1 MRASFHCV
9 LLATL
14 MGSTLGVAAEMTAD
28 VRTRVVQFADLD
40 LTRNAGVMVLY
51 ARIKSAAR
59 EVCEPINA
67 RALAASQA
75 AHECLAESIAR
86 AVADV
91 NAPALTGYHLAKTAQ
106 TITVAQRQ

>member
-1 MRASFHCV
+1 MRASFYCV
-9 LLATL
+9 LLAAL

-28 VRTRVVQFADLD
+28 VRARVVQFADLD
-40 LTRNAGVMVLY
+40 LTRSAGVAVLY

-75 AHECLAESIAR
+75 AHKCVAESIAR

-91 NAPALTGYHLAKTAQ
+91 NAAALTGYHLAKTGQ
-106 TITVAQRQ
+106 TITVAQR

>member
-1 MRASFHCV
+1 
-9 LLATL
+9 
-14 MGSTLGVAAEMTAD
+14 MGSALAAAGELTAD
-28 VRTRVVQFADLD
+28 VRARVVQFADLD
-40 LTRNAGVMVLY
+40 LTRSAGVTVLY

-75 AHECLAESIAR
+75 AHKCAAESIAR

-91 NAPALTGYHLAKTAQ
+91 NAPALTGYHLAKTGRK
-106 TITVAQRQ
+106 ITVALRQQ

>member
-1 MRASFHCV
+1 MRASFYCV

-14 MGSTLGVAAEMTAD
+14 MGSTLAAATEMTAD

-40 LTRNAGVMVLY
+40 LTRSAGVMVLY

-59 EVCEPINA
+59 QVCEPIND
-67 RALAASQA
+67 RDVGASQA
-75 AHECLAESIAR
+75 ARKCVEESIAR

-91 NAPALTGYHLAKTAQ
+91 NAPALTGYHLAKTWQ
-106 TITVAQRQ
+106 TITVALRQ

>member
-1 MRASFHCV
+1 MRASFYCV

-28 VRTRVVQFADLD
+28 VRARVVQFADLD
-40 LTRNAGVMVLY
+40 LTRTAGVMVLY
-51 ARIKSAAR
+51 ARIKSAAQ

-75 AHECLAESIAR
+75 ARKCVAESIAR
-86 AVADV
+86 VVADV
-91 NAPALTGYHLAKTAQ
+91 NAPALTGYHLAKTGQ
-106 TITVAQRQ
+106 TITVARR

>member
-1 MRASFHCV
+1 MRASFYCV

-14 MGSTLGVAAEMTAD
+14 MGSTLAAATEMTAD

-40 LTRNAGVMVLY
+40 LTRSAGVMVLY

>member
-1 MRASFHCV
+1 MRASFYCV

-14 MGSTLGVAAEMTAD
+14 MGSTLAAATEMTAD

-40 LTRNAGVMVLY
+40 LTRSAGVMVLY

-59 EVCEPINA
+59 EVCKPINA

>member
-1 MRASFHCV
+1 MRASFYCV

-14 MGSTLGVAAEMTAD
+14 MGSTLAAATEMTAD

-40 LTRNAGVMVLY
+40 LTRSAGVMVLY

-59 EVCEPINA
+59 QVCEPINA

>member
-1 MRASFHCV
+1 MRTSFHCA

-14 MGSTLGVAAEMTAD
+14 MGSTLAAATEMTAD
-28 VRTRVVQFADLD
+28 VPTRVVHFADLD
-40 LTRNAGVMVLY
+40 LTHSAGVTVLY

-75 AHECLAESIAR
+75 ARKCVAESIAR
-86 AVADV
+86 VVADV
-91 NAPALTGYHLAKTAQ
+91 NAPALTGYHLAKTGQ
-106 TITVAQRQ
+106 TITVAQR